1 MRLVLYALLAT
12 LFVVATDAQAQSVRP
27 PEDAAGAVEQGGG
40 MDTLEDILAR
50 QRGEGTERDRRPAP
64 SLGTTAADNAA
75 QLGVQ
80 LSGGNTNREIW
91 EEVRFGGQ
99 SVTSSAHGPGSKVLV
114 QSGGMEWLQLREG
127 PLRTYGGW
135 FLVAVVIILAAFYLI
150 RGRIRIDHGRAGW
163 TIVRFR
169 AVERFAHWL
178 LAVSF
183 LILAFTG
190 LFVLFGRNGLMGWM
204 GQEAYASSAIVTKW
218 VHDNV
223 SWAFMVAL
231 VMVFVFWV
239 VHNLPSRTDLA
250 WIRHGGGF
258 FGGEHPP
265 SKKFNLGQ
273 KLIFWSV
280 IVFGASI
287 SASGLSLLFPHEL
300 PMFAKTFG
308 AMNNLGIPSLL
319 GREAFPTELSP
330 QGEMQLAQ
338 LWHSIVAFVLM
349 GIIIA
354 HIYIGSIGME
364 GAFQA
369 MGSGRV
375 DANWAREHHSL
386 WAEKKIADDKRPR
399 ETSTGASATPAE

>member
-1 MRLVLYALLAT
+1 M
-12 LFVVATDAQAQSVRP
+12 F
-27 PEDAAGAVEQGGG
+27 
-40 MDTLEDILAR
+40 
-50 QRGEGTERDRRPAP
+50 RGP
-64 SLGTTAADNAA
+64 SW
-75 QLGVQ
+75 
-80 LSGGNTNREIW
+80 S
-91 EEVRFGGQ
+91 
-99 SVTSSAHGPGSKVLV
+99 
-114 QSGGMEWLQLREG
+114 
-127 PLRTYGGW
+127 
-135 FLVAVVIILAAFYLI
+135 
-150 RGRIRIDHGRAGW
+150 
-163 TIVRFR
+163 
-169 AVERFAHWL
+169 
-178 LAVSF
+178 
-183 LILAFTG
+183 
-190 LFVLFGRNGLMGWM
+190 
-204 GQEAYASSAIVTKW
+204 
-218 VHDNV
+218 
-223 SWAFMVAL
+223 AL